1 MAAGLGRAAITS
13 LLIAAGADVSIQ
25 NQEGETPRM
34 HAEYGNHDEVAKVLR
49 EAVEMESVNRD
60 EGRKKKN
67 IKSTV
72 EPVYNSYP
80 WAENQWLQYL
90 ERWLL

>member
-34 HAEYGNHDEVAKVLR
+34 HAEYGSHDEVAKVLR

-60 EGRKKKN
+60 EGRKNGKSKK
-67 IKSTV
+67 KKK
-72 EPVYNSYP
+72 ELCCE
-80 WAENQWLQYL
+80 A
-90 ERWLL
+90 

>member
-1 MAAGLGRAAITS
+1 MAAGLGRSAITS

-34 HAEYGNHDEVAKVLR
+34 HAEYGNHDDVAKVLR

-60 EGRKKKN
+60 EGMEKWKFKVKKIYDKE
-67 IKSTV
+67 IGKSDG
-72 EPVYNSYP
+72 Y
-80 WAENQWLQYL
+80 WMQ
-90 ERWLL
+90 

>member
-60 EGRKKKN
+60 EGRDKN
-67 IKSTV
+67 
-72 EPVYNSYP
+72 
-80 WAENQWLQYL
+80 QMC
-90 ERWLL
+90 LL

>member
-60 EGRKKKN
+60 EGRKMEKAKKKN
-67 IKSTV
+67 MLWILSMLRFLV
-72 EPVYNSYP
+72 G
-80 WAENQWLQYL
+80 
-90 ERWLL
+90 

>member
-34 HAEYGNHDEVAKVLR
+34 HAEYGSHDEVAKVLR

-60 EGRKKKN
+60 EGRKNGKSNKK
-67 IKSTV
+67 KK
-72 EPVYNSYP
+72 ELCCE
-80 WAENQWLQYL
+80 A
-90 ERWLL
+90 